1 MITELLKTP
10 LKELWEQKAFPA
22 PTAIQNRVFEPLNK
36 GESFIAISPTGTGK
50 TLAYLLPILN
60 KLEAN
65 KELQA
70 LVIAPSQE
78 LAKQIGTVAEEWA
91 KPLGIKTQII
101 LGGANFK
108 RQQDALKDK
117 PEMIIATPGR
127 LLELAS
133 KSNKVKLHQVKT
145 VVFDEA
151 DYIWHRDNRQAALD
165 LQKKLMRD
173 TNYVWFSA
181 TVSDELRQMMM
192 ESEGAIQLL
201 HSDTDHQTLN
211 IEHHYLLTQNRQKL
225 TQLKRLAQVED
236 MQALV
241 FFEQVNELESVA
253 SRLIHDDIK
262 VGLLHGQLNKLE
274 RQTALKLFAEKK
286 LTYLLTTDVASRGID
301 IANVP
306 FVIHYNRVSDAN
318 TYLHRSGRT
327 GRMGEY
333 GQVIS
338 LVNEQ
343 EHRDLENILSEKQ
356 IELTER
362 FVYAAQFVDAT
373 ERNMLANELFEDE
386 DVVEVKRSKAAPARN
401 TTSAPQQAVKAKKKN
416 RKRDTK
422 NKGKRRTSN

>member
-1 MITELLKTP
+1 MITEVLKTP
-10 LKELWEQKAFPA
+10 LKEMWEQKAFPA

>member
-1 MITELLKTP
+1 MITEVLKTP

-173 TNYVWFSA
+173 THYVWFSA

>member
-1 MITELLKTP
+1 MITEVLKTP

-117 PEMIIATPGR
+117 PEIIIATPGR

-416 RKRDTK
+416 RKRNTK

>member
-117 PEMIIATPGR
+117 PEIIIATPGR

-211 IEHHYLLTQNRQKL
+211 IDHHYLLTQNRQKL

-416 RKRDTK
+416 RKRNTK

>member
-60 KLEAN
+60 KMEAN

>member
-1 MITELLKTP
+1 MITEVLKTP

-117 PEMIIATPGR
+117 PEIIIATPGR

-211 IEHHYLLTQNRQKL
+211 IDHHYLLTQNRQKL

-386 DVVEVKRSKAAPARN
+386 EVVEVKRSKAAPARN
-401 TTSAPQQAVKAKKKN
+401 TSSAPQQAVKAKKKN

>member
-1 MITELLKTP
+1 MITEVLKTP

-91 KPLGIKTQII
+91 KPLGIKTQIM

-201 HSDTDHQTLN
+201 NSDTDHQTLN
-211 IEHHYLLTQNRQKL
+211 IDHHYLLTQNRQKL

-416 RKRDTK
+416 RKRNTK

>member
-1 MITELLKTP
+1 MITEVLKTP

-253 SRLIHDDIK
+253 SRLIHDNIK

>member
-1 MITELLKTP
+1 MITEVLKTP

-401 TTSAPQQAVKAKKKN
+401 TSSAPQQAVKAKKKN

>member
-1 MITELLKTP
+1 M
-10 LKELWEQKAFPA
+10 WEQKAFPA

>member
-386 DVVEVKRSKAAPARN
+386 EVVEVKRSKAAPARN
-401 TTSAPQQAVKAKKKN
+401 TSSAPQQAVKAKKKN

>member
-1 MITELLKTP
+1 VITEVLKTP

-22 PTAIQNRVFEPLNK
+22 PTAIQNKVFEPINK

-60 KLEAN
+60 KMEAN

-108 RQQDALKDK
+108 RQQEALKDK

-133 KSNKVKLHQVKT
+133 KSNKVKLHHVKT

-211 IEHHYLLTQNRQKL
+211 IDHHYLLTQNRQKL
-225 TQLKRLAQVED
+225 TQLKRLAQVEG

-386 DVVEVKRSKAAPARN
+386 DVEEVKRSKAIPARK
-401 TTSAPQQAVKAKKKN
+401 TSSASQQAVKAKKKN
-416 RKRDTK
+416 RKRNTK

>member
-1 MITELLKTP
+1 MITEVLKTP

-401 TTSAPQQAVKAKKKN
+401 TISAPQQAVKTKKKN

>member
-117 PEMIIATPGR
+117 PEIIIATPGR

-416 RKRDTK
+416 RKRNTK

>member
-1 MITELLKTP
+1 MITEVLKTP

-241 FFEQVNELESVA
+241 FFEQVNE
-253 SRLIHDDIK
+253 
-262 VGLLHGQLNKLE
+262 
-274 RQTALKLFAEKK
+274 
-286 LTYLLTTDVASRGID
+286 
-301 IANVP
+301 
-306 FVIHYNRVSDAN
+306 
-318 TYLHRSGRT
+318 
-327 GRMGEY
+327 
-333 GQVIS
+333 
-338 LVNEQ
+338 
-343 EHRDLENILSEKQ
+343 
-356 IELTER
+356 
-362 FVYAAQFVDAT
+362 
-373 ERNMLANELFEDE
+373 
-386 DVVEVKRSKAAPARN
+386 
-401 TTSAPQQAVKAKKKN
+401 
-416 RKRDTK
+416 
-422 NKGKRRTSN
+422 

>member
-1 MITELLKTP
+1 MITEVLKTP

-401 TTSAPQQAVKAKKKN
+401 TISAPQQAVKAKKKN

>member
-1 MITELLKTP
+1 MITEVLKTP

-422 NKGKRRTSN
+422 NTGKRRTSN

>member
-1 MITELLKTP
+1 MITEVLKTP

-274 RQTALKLFAEKK
+274 RQTALKLFTEKK

-401 TTSAPQQAVKAKKKN
+401 TISAPKQAVKAKKKN

>member
-1 MITELLKTP
+1 MITEVLKTP

-416 RKRDTK
+416 RKRNTK

>member
-1 MITELLKTP
+1 MITEVLKTP

-117 PEMIIATPGR
+117 PEIIIATPGR

-211 IEHHYLLTQNRQKL
+211 IDHHYLLTQNRQKL

>member
-1 MITELLKTP
+1 MITEVLKTP

-327 GRMGEY
+327 GRMGEF

>member
-1 MITELLKTP
+1 MITEVLKTP

-133 KSNKVKLHQVKT
+133 KSNKVKLNQVKT

>member
-1 MITELLKTP
+1 MITEVLKTP

-192 ESEGAIQLL
+192 ESERAIQLL

>member
-1 MITELLKTP
+1 MITEVLKTP

-181 TVSDELRQMMM
+181 TVSNELRQMMM

-225 TQLKRLAQVED
+225 TQLKRLAQVQD

>member
-1 MITELLKTP
+1 MITEVLKTP
-10 LKELWEQKAFPA
+10 LKEMWEQKAFPA

-262 VGLLHGQLNKLE
+262 VGLLHGQLNKFE

>member
-1 MITELLKTP
+1 MITEVLKTP

-36 GESFIAISPTGTGK
+36 GESFIAISPTRTGK

-181 TVSDELRQMMM
+181 TVSDELRKMMM

>member
-1 MITELLKTP
+1 M
-10 LKELWEQKAFPA
+10 
-22 PTAIQNRVFEPLNK
+22 FEPLNK

>member
-1 MITELLKTP
+1 MITEVLKTP

-36 GESFIAISPTGTGK
+36 GESIIAISPTGTGK

-192 ESEGAIQLL
+192 ESERAIQLL

-225 TQLKRLAQVED
+225 IQLKRLAQVED

-262 VGLLHGQLNKLE
+262 VGLLHGQLNKFE

>member
-1 MITELLKTP
+1 MITEVLKTP

-117 PEMIIATPGR
+117 PEIIIATPGR

-211 IEHHYLLTQNRQKL
+211 IDHHYLLTQNRQKL

-373 ERNMLANELFEDE
+373 ERNMLANELFENE
-386 DVVEVKRSKAAPARN
+386 EVVEVKRSKAAPARN
-401 TTSAPQQAVKAKKKN
+401 TSSAPQQAVKAKKKN

>member
-1 MITELLKTP
+1 MITEVLKTP

-362 FVYAAQFVDAT
+362 FVYAAKFVDAT

-401 TTSAPQQAVKAKKKN
+401 TISAPQQAVKAKKKN

>member
-274 RQTALKLFAEKK
+274 RKTALKLFAEKK

>member
-1 MITELLKTP
+1 MITEVLKTP

-192 ESEGAIQLL
+192 ESERAIQLL

-262 VGLLHGQLNKLE
+262 VGLLHGQLNKFE

>member
-117 PEMIIATPGR
+117 PEIIIATPGR

-211 IEHHYLLTQNRQKL
+211 IDHHYLLTQNRQKL

-401 TTSAPQQAVKAKKKN
+401 TSSAPQQAVKAKKKN

>member
-1 MITELLKTP
+1 MITEVLKTP

-262 VGLLHGQLNKLE
+262 VGLLHGQLNKFE

>member
-1 MITELLKTP
+1 MITEVLKTP

-173 TNYVWFSA
+173 THYVWFSA

-211 IEHHYLLTQNRQKL
+211 IEHHYLLTQTRQKL

>member
-1 MITELLKTP
+1 MITEVLKTP
-10 LKELWEQKAFPA
+10 LKELWEQKSFPA

-416 RKRDTK
+416 RKRNTK